1 VPLVVDRVSANGID
15 EAERDGV
22 RSRSGFAMLVSI
34 CPARLKND
42 QRSVAEL
49 DSTWSARARHKTV
62 PLRGQVA
69 AVAGLT
75 FL

>member
-1 VPLVVDRVSANGID
+1 MPLVVDRVSANGID

-42 QRSVAEL
+42 ERLVAEFAG
-49 DSTWSARARHKTV
+49 TWSARAGHKTGL
-62 PLRGQVA
+62 LRGQVA